1 MHRTVNRIMVGT
13 IAVVVL
19 LLCVATVLVHKNIS
33 SKTKDVSSSLKRV
46 RTANQD
52 TINLR
57 QAEDNVKKYAQLPGL
72 LETTVPK
79 EFQESEK
86 ESLLRIVRQA
96 GADMM
101 LEIKEVAGDD
111 DACPK
116 PARQSSIASLC
127 EVEVALISNK
137 QMDYAQLQNL
147 LLRIQT
153 NQRKILVDKVSVSA
167 TRPGSGQFD
176 VTLSLKLFTQ
186 KEIQ

>member
-1 MHRTVNRIMVGT
+1 MVGT
-13 IAVVVL
+13 IAVAVL

-33 SKTKDVSSSLKRV
+33 SKTNDVSSSLKLV

-72 LETTVPK
+72 LETAVPK
-79 EFQESEK
+79 EFQESDK
-86 ESLLRIVRQA
+86 ESLQRIVRQT

-101 LEIKEVAGDD
+101 VEIKAAGDNG
-111 DACPK
+111 ACMK
-116 PARQSSIASLC
+116 PTRQSSIASLC

-153 NQRKILVDKVSVSA
+153 NQRKILVDKVSISA

-176 VTLSLKLFTQ
+176 ATLSLKLFTQ